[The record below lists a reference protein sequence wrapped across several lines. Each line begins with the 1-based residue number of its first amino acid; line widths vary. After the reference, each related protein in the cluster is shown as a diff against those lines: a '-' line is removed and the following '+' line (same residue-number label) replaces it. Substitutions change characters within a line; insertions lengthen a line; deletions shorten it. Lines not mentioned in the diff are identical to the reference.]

1 MSAVTVVLDSARIPA
16 SDRDAA
22 VREAVARMKVPL
34 DIEFPA
40 GVGPVVRGAFTDL
53 GSLRICSC
61 RSNATRIARTAQ
73 LVRDDFE
80 PSLFLGL
87 QKSGSSLV
95 VQDGR
100 EAILRPGDLV
110 LFTTTAPF
118 TVVDTGGIRQY
129 LIRLPIDRLALPEG
143 LLRQVSA
150 VRLSPGHPV
159 ADLAAAYFR
168 RMASR
173 PDLFEH
179 PGAVAVSQ
187 PSIDLIRALVT
198 THLDATALAREAAQ
212 ATLGLRVLE
221 YVRSHLGDPDLDA
234 ARIAAEHYIS
244 VRHLYNVLAQMGV
257 SLGAWIRTQRLENC
271 RADLARPSETATIAA
286 VAHRWGFG
294 DASSFGRLFRTAY
307 GLSPREW
314 RAMGLPATA

>member
-1 MSAVTVVLDSARIPA
+1 VTVLLDSGQIPA
-16 SDRDAA
+16 GDRGEA
-22 VREAVARMKVPL
+22 VREAIARMKVPL

-40 GVGPVVRGAFTDL
+40 GLGPVVRGAFTDL

-61 RSNATRIARTAQ
+61 RSNATRIERTAQ

-80 PSLFLGL
+80 PSVFLGL

-95 VQDGR
+95 VQGGR
-100 EAILRPGDLV
+100 KAVLRPGDLI

-118 TVVDTGGIRQY
+118 TVVDAGGIRQY
-129 LIRLPIDRLALPEG
+129 LIRLPIDRLGLPED

-159 ADLAAAYFR
+159 ADLAAAYFQ

-173 PDLFEH
+173 PDLFQH

-187 PSIDLIRALVT
+187 PSIDLIRALIT
-198 THLDATALAREAAQ
+198 THLDATVLAREAAQ
-212 ATLGLRVLE
+212 ASLGLRVME
-221 YVRSHLGDPDLDA
+221 YVRSHLGDPHLDA
-234 ARIAAEHYIS
+234 AQIAAEHYIS
-244 VRHLYNVLAQMGV
+244 VRHLYNVLAQAGV
-257 SLGAWIRTQRLENC
+257 SLGTWIRTQRLENC
-271 RADLARPSETATIAA
+271 RADLAQPSETATIAA
-286 VAHRWGFG
+286 VAHRWGFT

-314 RAMGLPATA
+314 RALGHPLQA